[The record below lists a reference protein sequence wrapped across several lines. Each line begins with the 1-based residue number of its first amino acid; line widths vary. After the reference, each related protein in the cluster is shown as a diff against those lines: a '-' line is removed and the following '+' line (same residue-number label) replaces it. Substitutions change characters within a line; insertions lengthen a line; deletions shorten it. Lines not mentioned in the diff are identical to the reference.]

1 MFLIMLQ
8 HPNLAIY
15 YFFFPP
21 FFFFLAKSG
30 FFFQDNSN
38 TEEESET
45 LLSAL
50 TEMLDSVEDDDRTMS
65 PFDTLPDTK
74 LLTYPEPRDNSGVG
88 AHSGTRATG
97 QK

>member
-1 MFLIMLQ
+1 MFLRSKFGYLLLLVLLL
-8 HPNLAIY
+8 NLD
-15 YFFFPP
+15 F
-21 FFFFLAKSG
+21 G
-30 FFFQDNSN
+30 FQDNSS

-88 AHSGTRATG
+88 AHSGTRKTG